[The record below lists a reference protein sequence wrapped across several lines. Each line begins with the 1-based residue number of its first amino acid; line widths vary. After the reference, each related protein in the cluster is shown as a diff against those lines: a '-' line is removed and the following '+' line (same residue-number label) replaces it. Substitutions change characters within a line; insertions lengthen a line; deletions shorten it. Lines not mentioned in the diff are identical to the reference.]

1 MPFKWFT
8 VVLLLIVFPLLLSL
22 TFKYLVSFSFSSLLL
37 KNFIDSV
44 YLMGFALMLE
54 RIIPFANYVKLDFTQ
69 RIINY
74 LALAIISVSLWVLL
88 TYSSSLIFLDTESR
102 DEIII
107 LLPITALIGS
117 LLYLIELLSINYRII
132 KLKIENNNESS
143 AVYDKENETE
153 SEVVYD
159 SSEIENN
166 FLERVALKSGQKIH
180 VILVPDIVYIQSD
193 GDYVQLFTEKG
204 KFIKENTM
212 KYFEANLHPK
222 KFVRIH
228 RSYIVN
234 VEKITRIEL
243 YEKNSQML
251 ILKNGHQV
259 KASTAGYKM
268 LREVLNL

>member
-1 MPFKWFT
+1 MKSIGVTFYNHA
-8 VVLLLIVFPLLLSL
+8 VLFREIS
-22 TFKYLVSFSFSSLLL
+22 
-37 KNFIDSV
+37 
-44 YLMGFALMLE
+44 
-54 RIIPFANYVKLDFTQ
+54 
-69 RIINY
+69 
-74 LALAIISVSLWVLL
+74 IISVSLWVLL

-193 GDYVQLFTEKG
+193 GDYVQ
-204 KFIKENTM
+204 
-212 KYFEANLHPK
+212 
-222 KFVRIH
+222 
-228 RSYIVN
+228 
-234 VEKITRIEL
+234 
-243 YEKNSQML
+243 
-251 ILKNGHQV
+251 
-259 KASTAGYKM
+259 
-268 LREVLNL
+268 